1 MKKITLILTA
11 VLFGTVSINAQ
22 EQEYAPLVLS
32 GSVDTYYKYD
42 FAKASGRIPTS
53 FAGDHNSFSLGM
65 VNLIFSKEF
74 NKVSFVADVSFGPRS
89 ANSLPVEYA
98 NIQNMYASYA
108 LCDAASVS
116 LGYMGTFVG
125 YEVISPVDNF
135 NYSTSYLFS
144 YGPFQNAGAKIDI
157 SLGDNIDLMVG
168 AFNDLN
174 QISNTGFV
182 DLGAQL
188 HIAPSQ
194 SIDLYINYLNSADKA
209 TEDDGD
215 LIPSFDILDLTAG
228 FQLTDKLYVGLNAA
242 KTWLNDNDGGNY
254 FKLESKGKES
264 GYYGVALYPQY
275 AINDVLSLGLRYE
288 YFEEQNANATISS
301 FTGSANIS
309 LGELTLIPEYR
320 FDYNGDQNL
329 GEGFNANAAQA
340 SLAAVYSF

>member
-1 MKKITLILTA
+1 MKKITLILA
-11 VLFGTVSINAQ
+11 AFLFGTASIKAQ
-22 EQEYAPLVLS
+22 EYSPLVLS

-42 FAKASGRIPTS
+42 FAKESGRIPTS
-53 FAGDHNSFSLGM
+53 FAGDHHSFSLGM
-65 VNLIFSKEF
+65 VNLILSKEF
-74 NKVSFVADVSFGPRS
+74 KKVSFVADVSFGPRA
-89 ANSLPVEYA
+89 ANSLPNEYA
-98 NIQNMYASYA
+98 NIQNLYASYA
-108 LCDAASVS
+108 LSDAVSVS

-144 YGPFQNAGAKIDI
+144 YGPFQNAGAKLDI
-157 SLGDNIDLMVG
+157 ALSDNIDFMVG

-174 QISNTGFV
+174 QISNTGRV

-194 SIDLYINYLNSADKA
+194 SVDLYINYLNSADSA
-209 TEDDGD
+209 TTNDDGK
-215 LIPSFDILDLTAG
+215 LVSSFDILDLTAG
-228 FQLTDKLYVGLNAA
+228 IQLTDKLYLGINAA

-288 YFEEQNANATISS
+288 HFEEQNSNATMNS

-309 LGELTLIPEYR
+309 LGELTLIPEFR

-329 GEGFNANAAQA
+329 GEGFNANASQA